1 MNKSWLATIFIA
13 SILTSCHYESLD
25 YSEVLNNEL
34 ELRLESVAGSKEAFL
49 LPDHQDLS
57 SIPQDP
63 RNPLTESKVTLGKFL
78 FYETGLGIEASQPS
92 GKVSGCN

>member
-1 MNKSWLATIFIA
+1 MNKSWLAIIFIT
-13 SILTSCHYESLD
+13 SVLTSCHYESLD

-34 ELRLESVAGSKEAFL
+34 ELRLESVAGSKDAFL

-63 RNPLTESKVTLGKFL
+63 RNPLTESKVTAYLR
-78 FYETGLGIEASQPS
+78 
-92 GKVSGCN
+92 